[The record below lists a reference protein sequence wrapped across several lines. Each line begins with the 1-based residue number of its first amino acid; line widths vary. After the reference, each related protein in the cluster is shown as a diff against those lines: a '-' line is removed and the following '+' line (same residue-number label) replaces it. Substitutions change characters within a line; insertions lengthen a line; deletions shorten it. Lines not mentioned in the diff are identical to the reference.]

1 MSRFPVL
8 VAIAAVAAGCEY
20 PSFQFGPGSSGT
32 TSSGTSS
39 SMTTASTTTASGTA
53 GATTTSST
61 TTSPVCPDHVV
72 VSQLQT
78 RGDGGGT
85 DEFVELYN
93 PTDADVSLGPDWS
106 IVSRTQS
113 DTTDLQRW
121 QGHGGT
127 LPAHGYFLIGGT
139 GYAEIPPRDDG
150 LSSGISDAGRLK
162 LVHVGDG
169 DVDVVCFAYDANTAS
184 LVSAFGCPG
193 SPARN
198 PHDDTSNSNVGR
210 GIQRAPR
217 DCTDTGDNSVDFV
230 AKMPCEP
237 KSSASPPVMY

>member
-1 MSRFPVL
+1 MRRFLAL

-20 PSFQFGPGSSGT
+20 PSFQFGLPGSVT
-32 TSSGTSS
+32 TG
-39 SMTTASTTTASGTA
+39 SMTTGSGTA
-53 GATTTSST
+53 GSGTTSST
-61 TTSPVCPDHVV
+61 TTSAVCPDHVV

-93 PTDADVSLGPDWS
+93 PTNADVPLGPDWT
-106 IVSRTQS
+106 IVSRSQS
-113 DTTDLQRW
+113 DTSDLQRW

-127 LPAHGYFLIGGT
+127 LPAHGYYLIGGT
-139 GYAEIPPRDDG
+139 GYGETPPRDDG

-162 LVHVGDG
+162 LVYAPEG
-169 DVDVVCFAYDANTAS
+169 DVDVVCFAYDTNTTS
-184 LVSAFGCPG
+184 LVEQLGCPG

-210 GIQRAPR
+210 GIQRMPR

-237 KSSASPPVMY
+237 KNSASPPIVY